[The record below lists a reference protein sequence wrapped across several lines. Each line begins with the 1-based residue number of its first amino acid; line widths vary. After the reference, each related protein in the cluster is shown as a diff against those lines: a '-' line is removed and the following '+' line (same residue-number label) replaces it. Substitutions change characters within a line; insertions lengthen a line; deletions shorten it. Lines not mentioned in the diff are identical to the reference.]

1 MFVVKLKDILIGAI
15 GAVGAACLVQLIAA
29 TDWYATERLMS
40 VIALTADVA
49 LAVVVL
55 IGLRLLS
62 TARKAALVSY
72 AATTVVLAV
81 VSVLLGGG
89 LLSTVTSWPF
99 FQLYL
104 WPPPVIGLS
113 HGSLNPMAITLA
125 LFAGW
130 RGFVSSR
137 ASEKPSRDG
146 RSWDTADVE
155 Q

>member
-1 MFVVKLKDILIGAI
+1 MLIVKLKDILIGAI
-15 GAVGAACLVQLIAA
+15 AVVGAAWGVQLLAA
-29 TDWYATERLMS
+29 TDWYASERLLP
-40 VIALTADVA
+40 VVALAVDVT

-55 IGLRLLS
+55 AGLRLLS
-62 TARKAALVSY
+62 WARRAALMSY
-72 AATTVVLAV
+72 AATTVLLAV

-104 WPPPVIGLS
+104 WPLPVIGLS
-113 HGSLNPMAITLA
+113 HGSLHPIAITLA

-137 ASEKPSRDG
+137 ASERPSRDD
-146 RSWDTADVE
+146 RCWDTARVE